1 METILSKK
9 PFDAEGKDYDKVTG
23 RELDKLYPLTI
34 DKPKNPPKK
43 NEPTTIYS
51 TDEDGNQSFSAWV
64 WHSEDTSWKKHSS
77 TLDPRTGMLLKG
89 KGSGE
94 SFRRGEEAEA
104 KRGNEFV
111 KGSGGRYFSRP
122 KNRTVLNASEFLG
135 KEYWGD

>member
-1 METILSKK
+1 MKTILSEK

-64 WHSEDTSWKKHSS
+64 WHPEDNSWKKHSG

-89 KGSGE
+89 KGAGE
-94 SFRRGEEAEA
+94 SFRLGEEEEK
-104 KRGNEFV
+104 KRGRKFV
-111 KGSGGRYFSRP
+111 KGEDGRYYSKPISR
-122 KNRTVLNASEFLG
+122 TFLNAREFDGL
-135 KEYWGD
+135 EYK